1 MFALWMFGATL
12 EHRWGPKRFIFFYL
26 FTALGAAILHQT
38 VTGIEIF
45 RAQGA
50 IDFFTANPTVD
61 NFVAA
66 IKAAGFTPDT
76 TYIGEMRSMF
86 TSGVI
91 ENKAD
96 VAEFTQS
103 LNSLLVKKLNIP
115 TVGASGAVFGVL
127 IAFALYHPNTELFMF
142 FIPFPI
148 KAKYFVGFYAVMELY
163 LGIQNN
169 PGDSVAHFAH
179 LGGALFGYILVKYWN
194 KKGNNMARK
203 LVIINVLVFLF
214 AALTSVI
221 LWAFSGGL
229 FDSMFLQFTA
239 FFAVPADAS
248 LFIVRPWTIITHNF
262 FHIGL
267 IHLLVNMVFLY
278 WLGNIYREY
287 A

>member
-1 MFALWMFGATL
+1 MSYYNYRPSPFSNIPLAVKNLLIINGLFFLATMVFDASFRVNLIDVLGLHYWTSSEFKPHQIITHMFMHADFGHLFSNMFALWMFGATL

-76 TYIGEMRSMF
+76 TYIGEMRSIF

-91 ENKAD
+91 ENKAE

-103 LNSLLVKKLNIP
+103 LNALLVKKSNIP

-148 KAKYFVGFYAVMELY
+148 KAKYFVGFYAAMELY

-194 KKGNNMARK
+194 KSNRNS
-203 LVIINVLVFLF
+203 F
-214 AALTSVI
+214 
-221 LWAFSGGL
+221 
-229 FDSMFLQFTA
+229 
-239 FFAVPADAS
+239 
-248 LFIVRPWTIITHNF
+248 
-262 FHIGL
+262 
-267 IHLLVNMVFLY
+267 Y
-278 WLGNIYREY
+278 
-287 A
+287 

>member
-1 MFALWMFGATL
+1 MSYYNYRPSPFSNIPLAVKNLLIINGLFFLATMVFDASFRVNLIDVLGLHYWTSSEFKPHQVITHMFMHSGFGHIFSNMFALWMFGATL

-76 TYIGEMRSMF
+76 TYIGGMRSIF

-91 ENKAD
+91 ENKAE

-103 LNSLLVKKLNIP
+103 LNALLVKKSNIP

-127 IAFALYHPNTELFMF
+127 IAFALYQPNTELFMF

-148 KAKYFVGFYAVMELY
+148 KAKYFVGFYAAMELY

-194 KKGNNMARK
+194 KSNRNS
-203 LVIINVLVFLF
+203 F
-214 AALTSVI
+214 
-221 LWAFSGGL
+221 
-229 FDSMFLQFTA
+229 
-239 FFAVPADAS
+239 
-248 LFIVRPWTIITHNF
+248 
-262 FHIGL
+262 
-267 IHLLVNMVFLY
+267 Y
-278 WLGNIYREY
+278 
-287 A
+287 